1 MDTRFRVF
9 FIITLLICG
18 LSKKITIGFGN
29 IDLAFKPH
37 LEQWVKEARKYA
49 DPKYELPTISVV
61 FADDSDFK
69 VIKRTVIG
77 ICLPIPYNPIVKIH
91 RGFWNIS
98 GNEVRE
104 QLLFH
109 ELGHCLLN
117 RWHND
122 KVVDGEPVTLMHP
135 FLNATEV
142 VYSYKREYYI
152 KELFTKEE

>member
-1 MDTRFRVF
+1 MDKPFRILFV
-9 FIITLLICG
+9 IILLTTG
-18 LSKKITIGFGN
+18 LSKKTTLGFGD
-29 IDLAFKPH
+29 IDPAFKQH
-37 LEQWVKEARKYA
+37 LQQWVKDARKYA

-61 FADDSDFK
+61 FADASSFK

-77 ICLPIPYNPIVKIH
+77 MCLPIPNNPIVKIH
-91 RGFWNIS
+91 KGFWNIS

-122 KVVDGEPVTLMHP
+122 EIIDGEPVTLMHP
-135 FLNATEV
+135 FLNAAEV
-142 VYSYKREYYI
+142 AYSYKREYYI
-152 KELFTKEE
+152 KELFTK